1 MTEHLTAPLRLV
13 PRLDPKP
20 WGGRRLNHSGF
31 TVPPQVPI
39 GELVATAGESTVADG
54 PMAGRSLRELAE
66 AEPLAVSGARGL
78 VATGGRPHFPV
89 LVKLI
94 DAVQDLSVQL
104 DSNKAAAAPLDC
116 LGKTEAWH
124 VLDADADS
132 VVALGLRPDIR
143 PEKFT
148 ARCRAGQQTADLL
161 RWLPARP
168 G

>member
-1 MTEHLTAPLRLV
+1 MTEGLTTPLRLV

-20 WGGRRLNHSGF
+20 WGGRRLSQLGF
-31 TVPPQVPI
+31 SLPPQVPI
-39 GELVATAGESTVADG
+39 GEAVATAGEATVAGG
-54 PMAGRSLRELAE
+54 PFAGRSLRELAE

-104 DSNKAAAAPLDC
+104 HPNDAAAAPLDC

-124 VLDADADS
+124 VLDADA
-132 VVALGLRPDIR
+132 
-143 PEKFT
+143 
-148 ARCRAGQQTADLL
+148 
-161 RWLPARP
+161 
-168 G
+168 